1 MIDTVA
7 CAVLTSRQRIR
18 TRLEDV
24 LTTSTQN
31 EQELS
36 RYVQQRTATKQS
48 KSSTV
53 GTLVKRKAE

>member
-7 CAVLTSRQRIR
+7 CAVLTSRQRTR

-24 LTTSTQN
+24 LTISTQN
-31 EQELS
+31 EQDTLMF
-36 RYVQQRTATKQS
+36 VQQRAATKQS

>member
-7 CAVLTSRQRIR
+7 CTVLTSRQRTR

-31 EQELS
+31 EQDALMLCTTTS
-36 RYVQQRTATKQS
+36 CDQ
-48 KSSTV
+48 
-53 GTLVKRKAE
+53 AEQKLDSWNLG